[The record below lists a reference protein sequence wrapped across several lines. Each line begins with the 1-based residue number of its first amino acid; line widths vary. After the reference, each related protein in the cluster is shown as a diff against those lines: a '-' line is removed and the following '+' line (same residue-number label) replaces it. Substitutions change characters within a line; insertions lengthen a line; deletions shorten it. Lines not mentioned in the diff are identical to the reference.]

1 MRLQPSAYAANA
13 LATLALRRRDLPRGI
28 AFLRQSLALE
38 PNQPQVLHQLSL
50 AYRLAGDVRSARE
63 TALRLRQISP
73 TFPGLAEWLQALG
86 VRP

>member
-1 MRLQPSAYAANA
+1 
-13 LATLALRRRDLPRGI
+13 
-28 AFLRQSLALE
+28 
-38 PNQPQVLHQLSL
+38 VLHQLSL